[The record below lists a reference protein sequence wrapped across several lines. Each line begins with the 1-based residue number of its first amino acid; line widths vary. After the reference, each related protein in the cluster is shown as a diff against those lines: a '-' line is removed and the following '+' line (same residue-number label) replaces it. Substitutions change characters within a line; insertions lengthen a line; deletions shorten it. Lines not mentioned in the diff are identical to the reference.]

1 MHAEGAWTEP
11 RLCHYS
17 GLYFCPACHWNNQVT
32 IPAHVICNWDF
43 VERPVSRWGG
53 SGCILRFFSVTFFW
67 LFWEFFRFYYYF
79 WLFWDLFLVPGTLW
93 SGPSADGF
101 CIPFFFGYILRV
113 FYFFIL
119 HIPIREPD
127 VIFLSHSKMVEY

>member
-67 LFWEFFRFYYYF
+67 LFWEFFRFYCYFLVILGFYF
-79 WLFWDLFLVPGTLW
+79 WFLGLCGVAHQQMVFVFLFFLVT
-93 SGPSADGF
+93 F
-101 CIPFFFGYILRV
+101 CG
-113 FYFFIL
+113 FFI
-119 HIPIREPD
+119 
-127 VIFLSHSKMVEY
+127 FLFYTFPFANQT